1 MTSDRIATV
10 GVERT
15 DVILTSGW
23 SGPGCKHVGMTE
35 MPSIPK
41 AGSILIADL
50 TGDAVVRVAAGATV
64 ADVATA
70 IADNQVGAVVVGDDA
85 RPTALVTERDVV
97 KVVASGRDP
106 AAVRSAD
113 VASTH
118 LVWCEADETV
128 DQAAI
133 RMTDHSIRHLL
144 VERDGTLVGIVSARD
159 LLGVYATD
167 ADQV

>member
-1 MTSDRIATV
+1 
-10 GVERT
+10 
-15 DVILTSGW
+15 
-23 SGPGCKHVGMTE
+23 
-35 MPSIPK
+35 MPSIPE

-50 TGDAVVRVAAGATV
+50 TGDAVVRVRAGATV
-64 ADVATA
+64 ADAAKV
-70 IADNQVGAVVVGDDA
+70 IADKQVGAVVVGDDP

-97 KVVASGRDP
+97 KVVAAGKDP
-106 AAVRSAD
+106 AAVPCAD

-118 LVWCEADETV
+118 LLWCEADDTV
-128 DQAAI
+128 DKAAI

-144 VERDGTLVGIVSARD
+144 VERDGALVGIISARD

>member
-1 MTSDRIATV
+1 
-10 GVERT
+10 
-15 DVILTSGW
+15 
-23 SGPGCKHVGMTE
+23 

-50 TGDAVVRVAAGATV
+50 TGDAVVRVAAVATV
-64 ADVATA
+64 ADVAKA
-70 IADNQVGAVVVGDDA
+70 IAEHQVGAGVVGNDA
-85 RPTALVTERDVV
+85 RPAALLTERDVV
-97 KVVASGRDP
+97 KVVASGQDP
-106 AAVRSAD
+106 ATVRAAD

-118 LVWCEADETV
+118 LVWCAAGETV

-133 RMTDHSIRHLL
+133 RMTDRSIRHLL
-144 VERDGTLVGIVSARD
+144 VEHDGGLVGIVSARD

>member
-1 MTSDRIATV
+1 
-10 GVERT
+10 
-15 DVILTSGW
+15 
-23 SGPGCKHVGMTE
+23 MTE
-35 MPSIPK
+35 MHSIPK

-50 TGDAVVRVAAGATV
+50 TGDAVVRVPAGATV
-64 ADVATA
+64 ADVAKV
-70 IADNQVGAVVVGDDA
+70 IADNQVGAVVVGDDV

-97 KVVASGRDP
+97 KVVASGQDP
-106 AAVRSAD
+106 ATVRSAD

-144 VERDGTLVGIVSARD
+144 VERDGRLVGIVSARD

>member
-1 MTSDRIATV
+1 V
-10 GVERT
+10 VVERT
-15 DVILTSGW
+15 EVSLAFGRSA
-23 SGPGCKHVGMTE
+23 PLCHHVGMTE
-35 MPSIPK
+35 MPSIPS
-41 AGSILIADL
+41 AGSIVIADL
-50 TGDAVVRVAAGATV
+50 TGDAVVRVPSDATV

-85 RPTALVTERDVV
+85 RPTGLVTERDVV

-106 AAVRSAD
+106 AAVRAAD

-144 VERDGTLVGIVSARD
+144 VERDGGLAGIVSARD

>member
-1 MTSDRIATV
+1 
-10 GVERT
+10 
-15 DVILTSGW
+15 
-23 SGPGCKHVGMTE
+23 
-35 MPSIPK
+35 MPPIPK

-50 TGDAVVRVAAGATV
+50 TGDAVVRVAARATV
-64 ADVATA
+64 ADVAKA
-70 IADNQVGAVVVGDDA
+70 IADKQVGAVVVGDNA
-85 RPTALVTERDVV
+85 RPNALVTERDVV
-97 KVVASGRDP
+97 RVVASGQDP
-106 AAVRSAD
+106 AAVRAAD

-144 VERDGTLVGIVSARD
+144 VEREGALVGIVSARD

>member
-1 MTSDRIATV
+1 
-10 GVERT
+10 
-15 DVILTSGW
+15 
-23 SGPGCKHVGMTE
+23 

-50 TGDAVVRVAAGATV
+50 TGDAVVRVPAGATV

-97 KVVASGRDP
+97 KVVASGQNP

-113 VASTH
+113 VASMH

-144 VERDGTLVGIVSARD
+144 VERDGGLVGIVSARD

>member
-1 MTSDRIATV
+1 
-10 GVERT
+10 
-15 DVILTSGW
+15 
-23 SGPGCKHVGMTE
+23 

-50 TGDAVVRVAAGATV
+50 TGDAVVRVPAGASV
-64 ADVATA
+64 ADVAAA
-70 IADNQVGAVVVGDDA
+70 ISENQVGAVVIGDDA

-97 KVVASGRDP
+97 KVVASGQDP
-106 AAVRSAD
+106 ATVHSAD

-118 LVWCEADETV
+118 LVWCEAEETV

-144 VERDGTLVGIVSARD
+144 VERDGGLVGIVSARD

-167 ADQV
+167 ADHV

>member
-1 MTSDRIATV
+1 M

-15 DVILTSGW
+15 EVILTSAW
-23 SGPGCKHVGMTE
+23 SRPGCKHVGMTE
-35 MPSIPK
+35 LPSIPS

-50 TGDAVVRVAAGATV
+50 TGDSVVRVAAGATV
-64 ADVATA
+64 ADVAKV
-70 IADNQVGAVVVGDDA
+70 IADNQVGAVVVGDEA

-97 KVVASGRDP
+97 KVVASGQDP

-118 LVWCEADETV
+118 LVWCEAHETV

-144 VERDGTLVGIVSARD
+144 VERDGALVGIVSARD

>member
-1 MTSDRIATV
+1 MTQ
-10 GVERT
+10 
-15 DVILTSGW
+15 
-23 SGPGCKHVGMTE
+23 

-50 TGDAVVRVAAGATV
+50 TGDAVVRVPAGATV
-64 ADVATA
+64 ADVAKV

-97 KVVASGRDP
+97 KVVAAGRDP

-113 VASTH
+113 VASTN

-144 VERDGTLVGIVSARD
+144 VERDGGLVGSVSARD